1 MLFSE
6 KCTTYIKYALIVIL
20 YSNIIFLD
28 YIHINIS
35 KKEYI
40 EIDNEFKLNLYENDV
55 SFIDKKTKIKTIAV
69 YYPEYNNISY
79 MKYFNISK
87 QFNKP
92 DENILETLIESQIR
106 LAKNHKI
113 YGFAINLD
121 FINPD
126 YLSKITLN
134 IFSNKARFPF
144 FIIWKNDDYNI
155 INNSIIYNFINNI
168 KIFFLSNNYIK
179 ILNKSVFSI
188 NNPYIINNRRY
199 IIKLLRKQ
207 AKSTIGELFIIYP
220 FKGNFNSL
228 NFFEGFDAIYDYS
241 NLDIYKEIANRPNI
255 LYYSGYIYK
264 NLILNELNINFTLFR
279 TSYINYKQFND
290 YKPEKFYMLNKII
303 FNFKY
308 NNKKLFLFINS
319 WNDYK
324 NGNYLEYD
332 ETYGYAS
339 INALSKSILNIS
351 YENNYYLNDNMY
363 LTSIAVQIHAF
374 YLDILPSLI
383 EKLNSIPLKYDLYIS
398 INSKEKKEYI
408 IKCLENSNAHKYEI
422 KIFENKGRD
431 VYPFITQMRSK
442 YKRYKYICHL
452 HTKKSK
458 HKLLL
463 GANWS
468 EYLYNNLIGD
478 KSIINDVLYE
488 FQRYNKLGFIIP
500 EAYYQ
505 IIKGIKDFENSNLS
519 LNAINIK
526 NMNFL
531 LKRIFHKNYVVG
543 DKLVFPLGDM
553 FWAKTKSIYQIFNIR
568 LQFPEEL
575 GQTNDTIIHSI
586 KRIWLYLVKL
596 NGFFYES
603 IFKYF

>member
-1 MLFSE
+1 MIFCE
-6 KCTTYIKYALIVIL
+6 RCTIYIKYALIVIF

-40 EIDNEFKLNLYENDV
+40 EIDNELKLNLYENDI
-55 SFIDKKTKIKTIAV
+55 SFINKKTKIKTIAV

-87 QFNKP
+87 RFNKP
-92 DENILETLIESQIR
+92 DENNLETLINNQIR

-113 YGFAINLD
+113 HGFAINLD
-121 FINPD
+121 LINPG
-126 YLSKITLN
+126 YLSKITMN
-134 IFSNKARFPF
+134 IFSNKSRFPF
-144 FIIWKNDDYNI
+144 FIIWNNDNYNI
-155 INNSIIYNFINNI
+155 IDNNIIYNFLNNI
-168 KIFFLSNNYIK
+168 KLFFLSNNYIK
-179 ILNKSVFSI
+179 IYNKPVLSI

-207 AKSTIGELFIIYP
+207 AKSTIGELFLIYP

-241 NLDIYKEIANRPNI
+241 NLDIYKEIENRPNI

-279 TSYINYKQFND
+279 TSYVNYKQFND

-351 YENNYYLNDNMY
+351 FENKYYLNDNMH
-363 LTSIAVQIHAF
+363 LTSIAVQIHVF

-383 EKLNSIPLKYDLYIS
+383 ERLNSIPLKYDLYIS
-398 INSKEKKEYI
+398 TNSKEKKEYI
-408 IKCLENSNAHKYEI
+408 IKCLENSNANKYEI

-431 VYPFITQMRSK
+431 VYPFITQMRTK

-458 HKLLL
+458 HKKLL

-478 KSIINDVLYE
+478 KYIINDILYE

-505 IIKGIKDFENSNLS
+505 IIKGIKDFENSNFA
-519 LNAINIK
+519 LNAINMK

-531 LKRIFHKNYVVG
+531 LKRIFHKNNVVG
-543 DKLVFPLGDM
+543 DKLVFPLGNM

-575 GQTNDTIIHSI
+575 GQTNDTIMHSI
-586 KRIWLYLVKL
+586 ERIWLYLVKL
-596 NGFFYES
+596 NGFFYKS

>member
-1 MLFSE
+1 
-6 KCTTYIKYALIVIL
+6 
-20 YSNIIFLD
+20 
-28 YIHINIS
+28 
-35 KKEYI
+35 
-40 EIDNEFKLNLYENDV
+40 
-55 SFIDKKTKIKTIAV
+55 
-69 YYPEYNNISY
+69 
-79 MKYFNISK
+79 
-87 QFNKP
+87 
-92 DENILETLIESQIR
+92 
-106 LAKNHKI
+106 
-113 YGFAINLD
+113 
-121 FINPD
+121 
-126 YLSKITLN
+126 
-134 IFSNKARFPF
+134 
-144 FIIWKNDDYNI
+144 
-155 INNSIIYNFINNI
+155 
-168 KIFFLSNNYIK
+168 
-179 ILNKSVFSI
+179 
-188 NNPYIINNRRY
+188 
-199 IIKLLRKQ
+199 
-207 AKSTIGELFIIYP
+207 
-220 FKGNFNSL
+220 
-228 NFFEGFDAIYDYS
+228 
-241 NLDIYKEIANRPNI
+241 
-255 LYYSGYIYK
+255 
-264 NLILNELNINFTLFR
+264 
-279 TSYINYKQFND
+279 
-290 YKPEKFYMLNKII
+290 MLNKII

-351 YENNYYLNDNMY
+351 YENNYYLNDNMH
-363 LTSIAVQIHAF
+363 LTSIAVQIHVF

-383 EKLNSIPLKYDLYIS
+383 ERLNSIPLKYDLYIS
-398 INSKEKKEYI
+398 TNSKEKKEI
-408 IKCLENSNAHKYEI
+408 IETYLKELDVNKYEI

-431 VYPFITQMRSK
+431 VYPFITQMRTK

-458 HKLLL
+458 HKILL

-478 KSIINDVLYE
+478 KSIINDILYE

-531 LKRIFHKNYVVG
+531 LKRIFHKNNVVG

-575 GQTNDTIIHSI
+575 GQTNDTIMHSI
-586 KRIWLYLVKL
+586 ERIWLYLVKL

>member
-1 MLFSE
+1 M
-6 KCTTYIKYALIVIL
+6 
-20 YSNIIFLD
+20 
-28 YIHINIS
+28 
-35 KKEYI
+35 
-40 EIDNEFKLNLYENDV
+40 EIYLCRPFFKLFQKV
-55 SFIDKKTKIKTIAV
+55 
-69 YYPEYNNISY
+69 
-79 MKYFNISK
+79 
-87 QFNKP
+87 
-92 DENILETLIESQIR
+92 
-106 LAKNHKI
+106 
-113 YGFAINLD
+113 
-121 FINPD
+121 NPG
-126 YLSKITLN
+126 YLSKITMN
-134 IFSNKARFPF
+134 IFSNKSRFPF
-144 FIIWKNDDYNI
+144 FIIWNNDNYNI
-155 INNSIIYNFINNI
+155 IDNSIIYNFINNI
-168 KIFFLSNNYIK
+168 KVFFLSNNYIK
-179 ILNKSVFSI
+179 IHNKPILSI

-279 TSYINYKQFND
+279 TSYVNYKQFND

-308 NNKKLFLFINS
+308 NNKKHFIFINS

-351 YENNYYLNDNMY
+351 YENKYYLNDNMH
-363 LTSIAVQIHAF
+363 LTSIAVQIHVF

-383 EKLNSIPLKYDLYIS
+383 ERLNSIPLKYDLYIS
-398 INSKEKKEYI
+398 TNSKEKKEYI
-408 IKCLENSNAHKYEI
+408 IKCLENSNANKYEV

-458 HKLLL
+458 HKILL
-463 GANWS
+463 GVNWS
-468 EYLYNNLIGD
+468 KYLYNNLIGD
-478 KSIINDVLYE
+478 KYIINDILYE

-505 IIKGIKDFENSNLS
+505 IIRGIKEFENSNFA

-531 LKRIFHKNYVVG
+531 LKRIFHKNNVVG

-575 GQTNDTIIHSI
+575 GQTNDTIMRSI
-586 KRIWLYLVKL
+586 ERIWLYLVKL
-596 NGFFYES
+596 NGFFYKS

>member
-1 MLFSE
+1 MLFFE
-6 KCTTYIKYALIVIL
+6 KCIKYTKYALIVIF

-28 YIHINIS
+28 HIHINIS

-55 SFIDKKTKIKTIAV
+55 SFINKKTKIKTIAV

-79 MKYFNISK
+79 MKYFNLSK
-87 QFNKP
+87 RFNKP
-92 DENILETLIESQIR
+92 DENNLEALIENQIR

-113 YGFAINLD
+113 HGFAINLD
-121 FINPD
+121 LINPG
-126 YLSKITLN
+126 YLSKITMN
-134 IFSNKARFPF
+134 IFSNKSRFPF
-144 FIIWKNDDYNI
+144 FIIWNNDNYNI
-155 INNSIIYNFINNI
+155 IDNNIIYNFLNNI
-168 KIFFLSNNYIK
+168 KLFFLSNNYIK
-179 ILNKSVFSI
+179 IYNKPVLSI

-279 TSYINYKQFND
+279 TSYVNYKQFND

-351 YENNYYLNDNMY
+351 YENKYYLNDNIH
-363 LTSIAVQIHAF
+363 LTSIAVQIHVF

-383 EKLNSIPLKYDLYIS
+383 ERLNSIPLKYDLYIS
-398 INSKEKKEYI
+398 TNSKEKKEYI
-408 IKCLENSNAHKYEI
+408 IKSLENSNANKYEI

-431 VYPFITQMRSK
+431 VYPFITQIQSK

-458 HKLLL
+458 HKKLL

-478 KSIINDVLYE
+478 KYIINDILYE

-505 IIKGIKDFENSNLS
+505 IIRGIKEFENSNLA

-531 LKRIFHKNYVVG
+531 LKRIFHKNNVVG

-575 GQTNDTIIHSI
+575 GQTNDTIMHSI
-586 KRIWLYLVKL
+586 ERIWLYLVKL
-596 NGFFYES
+596 NGFFYKS